1 MKRIL
6 DIFRVK
12 EVRNKILI
20 VLGLLVAY
28 RVLAAI
34 PVPGVNIAQLQQFFN
49 SNQFFGFLN
58 LFSGGG
64 LSNLSVAMLGV
75 GPYITAT
82 IIMQL
87 MTIIFPKFKEMYYES
102 GAAGQAKF
110 NQYARMLTVPL
121 ALIESY
127 GFLNLLISQG
137 AIARPTLFGL
147 LTNVLAISAGS
158 MIALWLGELIS
169 EQKVGNGISLII
181 LAGILSQFPSSISK
195 AIAAY
200 TPSLLIV
207 YVGFVIFAILLI
219 AAIVALNE
227 GVRKI
232 AISYAR
238 RVRGN
243 KLYGGVSSYLPLKV
257 NQAGMIPLIFAVSV
271 LLFPQFIAQ
280 AVAIFSPSMSLKLN
294 TVVSGFLNNQWSYG
308 ISYFLLVFI
317 FTFFYTAITFNPDE
331 VAKNLQRSGG
341 FLPGIRPGEGT
352 AMFFKRIIHRVTLW
366 GAIFLGLIAILPL
379 IVQGVTGVAV
389 LTVSGT
395 ALLIV
400 VSVALETMRQID
412 SQLTMRGYEGI
423 E

>member
-6 DIFRVK
+6 DIFRVQ

-20 VLGLLVAY
+20 VLGLLLAY

-34 PVPGVNIAQLQQFFN
+34 PIPGVNLAQLQQFFN

-87 MTIIFPKFKEMYYES
+87 LTIVFPKFKEMYYES

-121 ALIESY
+121 ALIEGY

-137 AIARPTLFGL
+137 AMARPTLFGL
-147 LTNVLAISAGS
+147 ITNVLAITAGS

-181 LAGILSQFPSSISK
+181 LAGILSQFPGSVTR

-200 TPSLLIV
+200 VPSQLAI
-207 YVGFVIFAILLI
+207 YIGFLIFAVLLVG
-219 AAIVALNE
+219 AIVALNE

-232 AISYAR
+232 SISYAR

-257 NQAGMIPLIFAVSV
+257 NQAGMIPLIFAISV

-280 AVAIFSPSMSLKLN
+280 AVAIFSPSASLKLN
-294 TVVSGFLNNQWSYG
+294 AAVSGFLNNQWSYG
-308 ISYFLLVFI
+308 VAYFLLVFI
-317 FTFFYTAITFNPDE
+317 FTFFYTAITFNPEE

-352 AMFFKRIIHRVTLW
+352 SQYFKRIINRVTLW
-366 GAIFLGLIAILPL
+366 GAIFLGIIAVLPL
-379 IVQGVTGVAV
+379 IVQGITGVAV

-400 VSVALETMRQID
+400 VSVALETMRQIN

>member
-6 DIFRVK
+6 EIFRVP
-12 EVRNKILI
+12 EIRNKILI

-34 PVPGVNIAQLQQFFN
+34 PVPGVNLAQLEQFFN

-87 MTIIFPKFKEMYYES
+87 LTIVFPKFKEMYYES

-121 ALIESY
+121 ALLESY

-147 LTNVLAISAGS
+147 ITNVLAISAGS

-181 LAGILSQFPSSISK
+181 LAGILSQFPSSISR
-195 AIAAY
+195 AFAAY
-200 TPSLLIV
+200 TPAQLPI
-207 YVGFVIFAILLI
+207 YIGFLIFALLLI

-280 AVAIFSPSMSLKLN
+280 AVAVFSPSFSLTLN
-294 TVVSGFLNNQWSYG
+294 NWVSGFLNNQWSYG

-317 FTFFYTAITFNPDE
+317 FTFFYTAITFNPEE

-352 AMFFKRIIHRVTLW
+352 ALFFKRIINRVTLW
-366 GAIFLGLIAILPL
+366 GAIFLGLIAVLPL
-379 IVQGVTGVAV
+379 IVQGLSGVAV

-400 VSVALETMRQID
+400 VSVALETMRQIN
-412 SQLTMRGYEGI
+412 SQLTMRGYEGS
-423 E
+423 